1 MPTTL
6 VAMWV
11 HGNTVTVQQ
20 PGGGQSFSL
29 PVTGSPNAEGW
40 VDFADPGP
48 LQTEAEVP
56 WTSIGGYRKGHGCGF
71 RGKAGTIN
79 EFYFSIPTPVLI
91 PVFHPA
97 NGSYDNPYGTRVRLG
112 RVWVVSNRIPGNEH
126 AMVDTSQLVVDEIAV
141 WDGMNGPL
149 VLNSENTPVTTNG
162 WDVID
167 ATGNHPEA
175 IYGICIS
182 VRVQF
187 LRQSSIEFH
196 AAGVDFLLE
205 VP

>member
-1 MPTTL
+1 MPATI

-11 HGNTVTVQQ
+11 HGNTVAVQA
-20 PGGGQSFSL
+20 PGGGQSAIL
-29 PVTGSPNAEGW
+29 PVTGSSSQDGW
-40 VDFADPGP
+40 VDLVDSGP
-48 LQTEAEVP
+48 LQNEGGVP
-56 WTSIGGYRKGHGCGF
+56 WTSIVGYRKGHGCMF
-71 RGKAGTIN
+71 TGKARTTN

-97 NGSYDNPYGTRVRLG
+97 NESYDHPYGTRVRLG
-112 RVWVVSNRIPGNEH
+112 RVWVVSNRIPGNQY
-126 AMVDTSQLVVDEIAV
+126 AIVDTSQLVVTEIAV

-149 VLNSENTPVTTNG
+149 VLNSENSPVTTNG

-187 LRQSSIEFH
+187 LRETSIEFH